1 MGRTLDI
8 TSYTLEDRDTL
19 SDQETSPATRWRT
32 GTRSPTRR
40 RFTNIPGSGT
50 TWSGG
55 RWSAWPRPD

>member
-8 TSYTLEDRDTL
+8 TSYTLEDRDML
-19 SDQETSPATRWRT
+19 SDRKRSTST
-32 GTRSPTRR
+32 
-40 RFTNIPGSGT
+40 PGSGT